1 MLMQLLHGLIFLSG
15 AYPLWLAW
23 RGNRRTTLLQALNWA
38 LAAGV
43 AWLGAVALGGPE
55 AGPARRETVR
65 YLALCVTGCAGV
77 AVLGARRPGVGAWNF
92 VLLGLLAVL
101 LLPLVQGLLL
111 GSHAL
116 DTVRLLFLGAALGV
130 GVLNYLPTRLGP
142 AALLMA
148 AGCGWEILAL
158 ARAPAGLS
166 VGPFE
171 PGWLC
176 LGLAPWAGLLGWRT
190 APTPRSE
197 FDRLWLDFRNRFGL
211 VWGQRLREQFNNA
224 AANAGWTV
232 TLAWQGLLR
241 LAGGVAQQPEEQ
253 EAILATLRALLRRF
267 GPEEPPPAAKE
278 EGT

>member
-1 MLMQLLHGLIFLSG
+1 MQLLHGLIFLGS

-23 RGNRRTTLLQALNWA
+23 RANRRTTLLQAVNWA
-38 LAAGV
+38 VAAWV
-43 AWLGAVALGGPE
+43 AWLGAVALCGAE
-55 AGPARRETVR
+55 AAPARRETVR

-116 DTVRLLFLGAALGV
+116 DQVRLVFLGATLGV
-130 GVLNYLPTRLGP
+130 GVLNYLPTRLAP
-142 AALLMA
+142 AAVLMA
-148 AGCGWEILAL
+148 AGCGWEMLAR
-158 ARAPAGLS
+158 ARAPAGPS
-166 VGPFE
+166 AGPFE

-176 LGLAPWAGLLGWRT
+176 LALAPWAAVLSWRT
-190 APTPRSE
+190 APAARSE
-197 FDRLWLDFRNRFGL
+197 FDRIWLDFRNRFGL

-241 LAGGVAQQPEEQ
+241 LAGGPAQEPRERDE
-253 EAILATLRALLRRF
+253 IVATLRALLRRF
-267 GPEEPPPAAKE
+267 GPDEPPPKPG

>member
-1 MLMQLLHGLIFLSG
+1 MQLLHGLILMSG

-23 RGNRRTTLLQALNWA
+23 RGNRRTTLLQAVNWS
-38 LAAGV
+38 LAAAV
-43 AWLGAVALGGPE
+43 AWLGAVALCGPD

-92 VLLGLLAVL
+92 VLLGLLAVM

-116 DTVRLLFLGAALGV
+116 DTVRLLFLGATLGV
-130 GVLNYLPTRLGP
+130 GVLNYLPTRFAP
-142 AALLMA
+142 AALLVA
-148 AGCGWEILAL
+148 AGCGWEILSL
-158 ARAPAGLS
+158 SKAPAGLS

-176 LGLAPWAGLLGWRT
+176 LGLAPWAGLLGWWA
-190 APTPRSE
+190 APVPRSE
-197 FDRLWLDFRNRFGL
+197 FDRIWLDFRNRFGL
-211 VWGQRLREQFNNA
+211 VWGLRLREQFNNA

-241 LAGGVAQQPEEQ
+241 LAGGAAQEPQEQ
-253 EAILATLRALLRRF
+253 ESILAALRALLRRF
-267 GPEEPPPAAKE
+267 GPDEPPPATKE
-278 EGT
+278 EGN